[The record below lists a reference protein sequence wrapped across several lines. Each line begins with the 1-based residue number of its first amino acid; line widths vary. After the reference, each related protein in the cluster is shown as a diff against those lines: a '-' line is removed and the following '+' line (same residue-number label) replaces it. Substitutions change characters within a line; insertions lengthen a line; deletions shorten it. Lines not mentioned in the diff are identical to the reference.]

1 MHDLHREDI
10 VQRSLSEPS
19 RSRGKAMKRSISRY
33 KKALIESEPFI
44 PVQRRLRSI
53 VDNGEEKKKI
63 KRFLGLAF
71 CYR

>member
-1 MHDLHREDI
+1 
-10 VQRSLSEPS
+10 
-19 RSRGKAMKRSISRY
+19 MKRSISRY